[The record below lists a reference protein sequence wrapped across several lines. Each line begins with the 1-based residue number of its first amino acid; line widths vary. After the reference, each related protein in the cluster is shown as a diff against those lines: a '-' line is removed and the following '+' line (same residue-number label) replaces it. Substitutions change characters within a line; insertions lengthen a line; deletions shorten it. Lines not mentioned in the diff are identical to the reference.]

1 MNFETTGKKMLQI
14 YRDTN
19 SSTSIFQDF
28 VYLDQKEQVI
38 RNTYSYFGPKNNKG
52 NNYQRNNNQN
62 NALY

>member
-1 MNFETTGKKMLQI
+1 MLQI